1 MGLIRVGISGW
12 TYRSWRGDFYPSGLA
27 QRLEL
32 TYAAE
37 RMSSVE
43 INGSFYSLQR
53 PSSYERWRDATPPGF
68 VFAIK
73 GGRYVTHLKRL
84 AGVESALANFFAS
97 GPLLLGAK
105 LGPILWQ
112 LPETVAFDAP
122 LLEAFFDLL
131 PRSTDDA
138 AALAAQ
144 HDDKVPE
151 DRASTTAP
159 VRQPIRHALEVRHD
173 SFREKAA
180 AQLLQAH
187 DVSLV
192 LADSAGRWPVI
203 ERRTSDFTYVPAR
216 PHHALHQRLR
226 PCLSR
231 PLGRAVPHLG
241 RRGAGRLCLLR
252 QRRARPRPPRRPG
265 PRVARHEG
273 TAGSSICR
281 PCTLK
286 PAGARERRRV
296 TTARHTRRR
305 CWGLQ
310 RGR

>member
-192 LADSAGRWPVI
+192 LADSAGRWPMI
-203 ERRTSDFTYVPAR
+203 ERRTSDFTYVRLHGHTTLYTSGYAPASLDRWAERCLTWADEGQDVYVYFDNDVRGRAPHDALGLGSRVMKGRPAR
-216 PHHALHQRLR
+216 P
-226 PCLSR
+226 S
-231 PLGRAVPHLG
+231 AVPAPSNRQG
-241 RRGAGRLCLLR
+241 RVRDDG
-252 QRRARPRPPRRPG
+252 
-265 PRVARHEG
+265 
-273 TAGSSICR
+273 
-281 PCTLK
+281 
-286 PAGARERRRV
+286 
-296 TTARHTRRR
+296 
-305 CWGLQ
+305 
-310 RGR
+310 